1 MSGAPATPVLLAT
14 LRAPAS
20 VAGLDTPGWHL
31 LLRQAASANLTARL
45 YYLLETHDLLALAP
59 APARRQLDWA
69 RAVAQR
75 HSQAVAWEIR
85 QIGRALA
92 GLGVPLILLKGAAYA
107 AAGLP
112 VARGRLFSDIDIL
125 LPKDSLA
132 DAEAA
137 LMLHG
142 WASSTLDTY
151 DQRYYRDWMHEL
163 PPMQHVQRGAALD
176 VHHAILPPTAPVHPD
191 PARLRAAAVPAVEG
205 AAALVLAPADLVLH
219 SATHLFFDGEFDH
232 GLRDLVDLD
241 GLLRHAADSDGFWPA
256 LTARALQLELGRPL
270 FYALRY
276 TAALLHTP
284 VPASALEALAPAR
297 PNGALLTLMD
307 GLFMRALQPD
317 HSSCDD
323 RFSAAARFLLYI
335 RGNWL
340 RMPPLLLARHLFHKA
355 FLTPKK
361 DVEQQGK

>member
-1 MSGAPATPVLLAT
+1 MTAPTTAVLLTALRQPARLTGFT
-14 LRAPAS
+14 LAE
-20 VAGLDTPGWHL
+20 WNL
-31 LLRQAASANLTARL
+31 LLRQAAASNLEAHL
-45 YYLLETHDLLALAP
+45 YYMVEQHGLLDAVP
-59 APARRQLDWA
+59 APARPALVA
-69 RAVAQR
+69 AHATAQR
-75 HSQAVAWEIR
+75 HSQAVHWEITLI
-85 QIGRALA
+85 QRALA
-92 GLGVPLILLKGAAYA
+92 ALDLPVILLKGAAYV

-112 VARGRLFSDIDIL
+112 PAAGRLFSDIDIL
-125 LPKDSLA
+125 LPRDALPE
-132 DAEAA
+132 AEAA

-142 WASSTLDTY
+142 WVGSSLDEY
-151 DQRYYRDWMHEL
+151 DQRYYRQWMHEL
-163 PPMQHVQRGAALD
+163 PPMHHLKRQTAID
-176 VHHAILPPTAPVHPD
+176 VHHAILPPTAPVHPEPD
-191 PARLRAAAVPAVEG
+191 QLRAGAVAIDGNPT
-205 AAALVLAPADLVLH
+205 LRVLAPADLVLH
-219 SATHLFFDGEFDH
+219 SATHLFFDGEFDS

-241 GLLRHAADSDGFWPA
+241 GLLKHYASQDFWPA